1 MDQAAKKFED
11 HLVWRQETLPIQL
24 TDHMRELIVE
34 LGLSYT
40 HGRDRSLRPITF
52 FQPVVVVGREIILE
66 ESIMATH
73 YVAQHLIEEM
83 MVIGKVE
90 NWVNVLDVAK
100 LGLSSLPRSWITA
113 FIKSFSQNLYAR
125 SRIMFL
131 VNCSTAVSIIWSI
144 VKVFVHWTVKQ
155 KMKFSKKNTDP
166 LLQEM
171 CHPSQL
177 QKAYGGE
184 AENVT
189 HYWPPYYPSNEFG
202 VDSSKI
208 KK

>member
-52 FQPVVVVGREIILE
+52 FQPVVVVGRDIILE

-113 FIKSFSQNLYAR
+113 FI
-125 SRIMFL
+125 
-131 VNCSTAVSIIWSI
+131 
-144 VKVFVHWTVKQ
+144 
-155 KMKFSKKNTDP
+155 
-166 LLQEM
+166 
-171 CHPSQL
+171 
-177 QKAYGGE
+177 
-184 AENVT
+184 
-189 HYWPPYYPSNEFG
+189 
-202 VDSSKI
+202 
-208 KK
+208 